1 MVAHLGLIQLI
12 GKWLFL
18 AGLYAFIIAIFRALF
33 RSLKVE
39 AAEKERS
46 AAERRGR
53 PAVRQIPARPPARQQ
68 PVPEEPP
75 MQQPPMQQPPSV
87 PALLEDEQVAQEQ
100 GVAAQPAVVPGAP
113 RAPTARP
120 VADEP
125 APTPGTRRG
134 KPCFVVIAA
143 GSSGLNAGTVFPL
156 TAAVTIGRSAENSI
170 RVSDRFAS
178 TRHAMVFLKDGRRIL
193 RDRNSTNGTT
203 RNGKKI
209 ASEVALSNGDL
220 VGIGTV
226 VLEYRSHS

>member
-1 MVAHLGLIQLI
+1 MPHLGLIQLI

-18 AGLYAFIIAIFRALF
+18 AGLYGFIIAIFRALF

-39 AAEKERS
+39 ESEKERS
-46 AAERRGR
+46 SAERRER
-53 PAVRQIPARPPARQQ
+53 AAARQMPARPPARQQ

-75 MQQPPMQQPPSV
+75 VQQPPSV
-87 PALLEDEQVAQEQ
+87 PALLADEQVAQEQ
-100 GVAAQPAVVPGAP
+100 GVVEQPAVAPGAP
-113 RAPTARP
+113 RAPRVRP

-125 APTPGTRRG
+125 AATPGTRRG

-143 GSSGLNAGTVFPL
+143 GSSGLSAGTVFPL

-220 VGIGTV
+220 VGVGTV

>member
-1 MVAHLGLIQLI
+1 MAHLGLIQLI

-18 AGLYAFIIAIFRALF
+18 AGLYAFILVIFRALF
-33 RSLKVE
+33 RSLRVE
-39 AAEKERS
+39 ESEKGRSLAQSHGRQAA
-46 AAERRGR
+46 
-53 PAVRQIPARPPARQQ
+53 RQIPARPAVPQE
-68 PVPEEPP
+68 PVPQEPP
-75 MQQPPMQQPPSV
+75 MQRPRSV
-87 PALLEDEQVAQEQ
+87 PALLEDEQVAEEP
-100 GVAAQPAVVPGAP
+100 GVIRQPAGRSRV
-113 RAPTARP
+113 PTARP

-125 APTPGTRRG
+125 VPAPGTRRG
-134 KPCFVVIAA
+134 KPCLVVIAA
-143 GSSGLNAGTVFPL
+143 GSSGLSEGTVFPL

-170 RVSDRFAS
+170 RVSDRFTS

-220 VGIGTV
+220 LGIGTV

>member
-1 MVAHLGLIQLI
+1 MAHLGLIQLI

-18 AGLYAFIIAIFRALF
+18 AGLYAFIVVIFRALF

-39 AAEKERS
+39 EAEKDRS
-46 AAERRGR
+46 PAERRGR
-53 PAVRQIPARPPARQQ
+53 RAARQIPARPAVPQEPAAQAPPAEDVARQ
-68 PVPEEPP
+68 
-75 MQQPPMQQPPSV
+75 
-87 PALLEDEQVAQEQ
+87 PAGRSRV
-100 GVAAQPAVVPGAP
+100 
-113 RAPTARP
+113 PTARL

-125 APTPGTRRG
+125 VPAPGTRRG
-134 KPCFVVIAA
+134 KPCLVVIAA
-143 GSSGLNAGTVFPL
+143 GSSGLSEGTVFPL

-170 RVSDRFAS
+170 RVSDRFTS

-220 VGIGTV
+220 LGIGTV